1 MQGVVTKI
9 SHDGLVI
16 SLWGDMRGFAPRSHL
31 STETI
36 EYPEKLFFVGQ
47 VRFSFLKKFLHD
59 FFLSRPWLHLRKHGS
74 FFYVALYRVRSPVLV
89 FLALF
94 ALLKTFFSRF
104 QAVKC
109 EVTGCDPDRKR

>member
-47 VRFSFLKKFLHD
+47 VRFSFKKLK
-59 FFLSRPWLHLRKHGS
+59 
-74 FFYVALYRVRSPVLV
+74 Y
-89 FLALF
+89 
-94 ALLKTFFSRF
+94 
-104 QAVKC
+104 Q
-109 EVTGCDPDRKR
+109 